1 VLKVIA
7 KDAGLDPKAD
17 VVATPMQPPEYMAA
31 FASEKIDGFSNS
43 PPFVEQV
50 VRDGTGVLV
59 SDSRKGEP
67 KEFSPVSAAL
77 LMTRGDFCAGH
88 KSICEKMVH
97 GIYEATQIIR
107 NDPQTSL
114 TVMKAHFGTAY
125 DDKVLQAAYETVKAM
140 TPEKPV
146 TTAQM
151 LENGDNMNAAAGF
164 MKAEDKL
171 SDYKSL
177 IDNSYV
183 K

>member
-1 VLKVIA
+1 
-7 KDAGLDPKAD
+7 
-17 VVATPMQPPEYMAA
+17 
-31 FASEKIDGFSNS
+31 
-43 PPFVEQV
+43 
-50 VRDGTGVLV
+50 
-59 SDSRKGEP
+59 
-67 KEFSPVSAAL
+67 
-77 LMTRGDFCAGH
+77 
-88 KSICEKMVH
+88 
-97 GIYEATQIIR
+97 
-107 NDPQTSL
+107 
-114 TVMKAHFGTAY
+114 
-125 DDKVLQAAYETVKAM
+125 M